1 MIQELLS
8 SLKYIHHYKFNSVFF
23 KYFRIIFAI
32 TLSAFLGIILLL
44 SFYYTSSY
52 RDELVQQNELSVAR
66 VQKSFDTLLSN
77 MAGASNYLSADTT
90 ISSFLLSAPDAYS
103 PSELARFLIDVQRLL
118 GAFTLTDESVHS
130 IYIYSFYNQQVL
142 SSNMLLD
149 LERFHDNA
157 VIQDYLDSGST
168 SALLFPR
175 RIAQMDSSNSEPLN
189 VITYIHPIKSLGI
202 IVINLDTNNL
212 PEISQP
218 KDTRTASS
226 LLLLNEQEQ
235 ILYATNID
243 WFMQPLSAIDH
254 GSVERQLKQESG
266 DSFHF
271 FGKPTFLSIAQ
282 SDMLHLT
289 MVSLLTDSS
298 TYSYRWFF
306 PAILIGTLLLS
317 TLLACG
323 ISFIIASKLFKPIES
338 ILSAMENPEQL
349 EQTAAQAH
357 ASAELEF
364 ISQNILKS
372 FRTTKEMEKKLAQR
386 LLLLKNAQTLALYSQ
401 ITPHFLFNTLQTI
414 NLIAL
419 ESFHGD
425 NTISETINLLAD
437 MLRISLKE
445 GENIIP
451 LSLELRHAK
460 SYEKIQQLRQ
470 PDLFQV
476 NWDIEE
482 GLKETLVPK
491 VILQPLLENAL
502 SHGIKCKGT
511 FGTIDITIYRA
522 QNGIRI
528 TVCDDGIGLS
538 DEKLR
543 QLNNDMQ
550 FRYTAPVDHIGLQNI
565 NQRIK
570 LTYGEAYGLTVSP
583 SPSGGLCVNIFIPD
597 IKTISP

>member
-1 MIQELLS
+1 
-8 SLKYIHHYKFNSVFF
+8 
-23 KYFRIIFAI
+23 
-32 TLSAFLGIILLL
+32 
-44 SFYYTSSY
+44 
-52 RDELVQQNELSVAR
+52 
-66 VQKSFDTLLSN
+66 
-77 MAGASNYLSADTT
+77 
-90 ISSFLLSAPDAYS
+90 
-103 PSELARFLIDVQRLL
+103 
-118 GAFTLTDESVHS
+118 
-130 IYIYSFYNQQVL
+130 
-142 SSNMLLD
+142 MLLD

-157 VIQDYLDSGST
+157 VIQDYLTSGNS
-168 SALLFPR
+168 SAMLFPR
-175 RIAQMDSSNSEPLN
+175 RIPQMDSSNSEPLN

-202 IVINLDTNNL
+202 IVINLDTNRL
-212 PEISQP
+212 PEISQQ
-218 KDTRTASS
+218 KGNAASS
-226 LLLLNEQEQ
+226 LFLINEQGQ
-235 ILYATNID
+235 ILYATNTD
-243 WFMQPLSAIDH
+243 WFMQPLSMVDGGSIDRH
-254 GSVERQLKQESG
+254 LQQESNKA
-266 DSFHF
+266 FRF
-271 FGKPTFLSIAQ
+271 FGKSTFLSSAQ
-282 SDMLHLT
+282 SDMLHIT
-289 MVSLLTDSS
+289 MLSLLTDSS
-298 TYSYRWFF
+298 TYSYQWFF
-306 PAILIGTLLLS
+306 PAILIGALLLS
-317 TLLACG
+317 MVLACG

-338 ILSAMENPEQL
+338 ILSALENPEQL
-349 EQTAAQAH
+349 ERTSAQAH

-386 LLLLKNAQTLALYSQ
+386 LLLLKNAQSLALYSQ

-425 NTISETINLLAD
+425 NPISETINLLAD

-476 NWDIEE
+476 NWNVEE
-482 GLKETLVPK
+482 GLEETLVPK

-511 FGTIDITIYRA
+511 FGTIDVAIHKA
-522 QNGIRI
+522 LNGIRI
-528 TVCDDGIGLS
+528 TVSDDGVGL
-538 DEKLR
+538 DDVKLR

-570 LTYGEAYGLTVSP
+570 LTYGEAYGLTVSH
-583 SPSGGLCVNIFIPD
+583 SSSGGLCVMIFIPN
-597 IKTISP
+597 IKTIVP